1 MADLL
6 EVLKELIPCI
16 KGKWFVADGALLGLV
31 REGKLIDYDND
42 IDLYIL
48 EDTII
53 DLNDSINLKLQKY
66 YLCDKVYN
74 INYEKDKK
82 NTWLEYCSITKLRNQ
97 HFNRSQV
104 LIEAKKDYKEKKII
118 PEFTINHIDI
128 FIIKKKDKE
137 DNNYYLD
144 DDAIKIGCPYIT
156 EEDLQVLENYDLGFK
171 VYIPNNAEAILK
183 RQYGESWKIPNPNF
197 KYY

>member
-1 MADLL
+1 MANLL

-66 YLCDKVYN
+66 YICDKVYN
-74 INYEKDKK
+74 INNEKDKK

-97 HFNRSQV
+97 QFNRSQV
-104 LIEAKKDYKEKKII
+104 LLEAKKDYKEKKII

-128 FIIKKKDKE
+128 FIIKKDKE

-144 DDAIKIGCPYIT
+144 DDATKIGVPYIT
-156 EEDLQVLENYDLGFK
+156 EEELQVKENYDLGFK
-171 VYIPNNAEAILK
+171 VYIPNNAEQILE
-183 RQYGESWKIPNPNF
+183 RQYGETWKIPNPNF